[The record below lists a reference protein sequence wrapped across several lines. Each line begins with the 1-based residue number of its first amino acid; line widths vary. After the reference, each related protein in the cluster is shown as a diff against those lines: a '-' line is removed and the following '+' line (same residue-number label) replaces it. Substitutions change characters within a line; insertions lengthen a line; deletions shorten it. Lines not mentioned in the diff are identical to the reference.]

1 MIMSYF
7 IYIMGSMHVAGNMFM
22 SIELQNIGQSEDKKP
37 KTLSWTT
44 AQYGPGADV
53 SYHAQL

>member
-1 MIMSYF
+1 
-7 IYIMGSMHVAGNMFM
+7 MGSMHVEQGNMFM
-22 SIELQNIGQSEDKKP
+22 SIQLQNIGQSEDKKP